1 MLVTLRGAQ
10 DGQERGLP
18 LVEGD
23 GSMAKNLATVRDF
36 GRDMAKYCGL
46 LK

>member
-1 MLVTLRGAQ
+1 MSGAQ
-10 DGQERGLP
+10 DGQERALP

-36 GRDMAKYCGL
+36 GRDMAEYCGL